1 MSSFDRPDTWAR
13 PWTRSRCRSCH
24 ASIIWAKTEGRKMMP
39 VDAEPVEDGNIELT
53 ATGNPW
59 PMASP
64 YPPAGFPRADLLY
77 VSHYA
82 TCPDAE
88 KWRK

>member
-1 MSSFDRPDTWAR
+1 
-13 PWTRSRCRSCH
+13 
-24 ASIIWAKTEGRKMMP
+24 MMP